1 MAFIDDCLAE
11 ERDER
16 EERIRQELYDRFLDG
31 KTDAT
36 FGRMPEYN
44 DPTYLEGYVA
54 GIKELPADPTTRK
67 VQHYTPCQHFAFGFV
82 DTPDPCFYQSQSRFQ
97 DEF

>member
-1 MAFIDDCLAE
+1 MAFIHDRLAE

-16 EERIRQELYDRFLDG
+16 EDRIRAELYDHFLEG
-31 KTDAT
+31 KTDAA
-36 FGRMPEYN
+36 FGRMPEHN

-54 GIKELPADPTTRK
+54 GIKELPTDATTGKIQRS
-67 VQHYTPCQHFAFGFV
+67 TPQQHFAMGFV
-82 DTPDPCFYQSQSRFQ
+82 DTPDPCFYQSQSHF